1 MAATI
6 NAAPRTES
14 GKGAARQLRR
24 QGRVPA
30 IMYGHGDDTQ
40 SLSVDAHELEK
51 LLHSISVENTLI
63 DVRIEGGEPTR
74 ALIRE
79 VQWHPYKP
87 LAMHLDFYQVHAGEA
102 LTLDVPVHLHGTPIG
117 VREQG
122 GVLQQTLHELHIECL
137 PRHIPEAVELD
148 VTNLAIGDVI
158 AVRDV
163 TIENVTI
170 HNDGDLAI
178 CSVVGPTVAELP
190 EDEAAED
197 EDEAAEPEVI
207 GQESGSE
214 EDGEEQGG

>member
-14 GKGAARQLRR
+14 GKSAARELRR

-30 IMYGHGDDTQ
+30 IMYGHGDETQ
-40 SLSVDAHELEK
+40 SLSVDALELEK

-63 DVRIEGGEPTR
+63 DVRIEGGESTR

-79 VQWHPYKP
+79 VQYHAYKP
-87 LAMHLDFYQVHAGEA
+87 LALHLDFYQVHAGES
-102 LTLDVPVHLHGTPIG
+102 LKLDVPVHVHGTPIG

-137 PRHIPEAVELD
+137 PRHIPEAIELD
-148 VTNLAIGDVI
+148 VSNLGIGDVI

-170 HNDGDLAI
+170 HNDSDLAI
-178 CSVVGPTVAELP
+178 CSVVGPTVAALP
-190 EDEAAED
+190 EDAVDD
-197 EDEAAEPEVI
+197 EGVAEPEVI
-207 GQESGSE
+207 GQSE
-214 EDGEEQGG
+214 AADQGEEQGD